1 MVLDTHYRVLF
12 YISKIKDVLDI
23 DMREIIRYTRN

>member
-12 YISKIKDVLDI
+12 YIRKIKDVLDI